1 MSSYA
6 YYELVVCIATNWSSE
21 KVLCNFNFRYVLLAS
36 MCAVKIAQNRFCAI
50 LIFATR
56 AVDK

>member
-1 MSSYA
+1 MHS
-6 YYELVVCIATNWSSE
+6 YYELVIGHQKRFCAILIFAMYTPS
-21 KVLCNFNFRYVLLAS
+21 Y
-36 MCAVKIAQNRFCAI
+36 MCAVKISQNRFCAI